1 MEVKRRKRNVASGSL
16 RPKIIYAHLIAF
28 LQSEAIIFK
37 GSLRDMN
44 IRGIVVGA
52 ALTFTASMFA
62 ANTPANTSA
71 NTGVDYYSAGSLTG
85 AEKKLAAKTKAS
97 SNSPTAEPL
106 AKYSHDYTLLVYRNA
121 SGSAEMHEHESDLYL
136 VLDGEATLKSGGKMV
151 GQHTKSEG
159 EYLGTGI
166 SGGHA
171 QKLGKGD
178 VVHISPNIPH
188 QLLIEP
194 GHTFSYFVLKVKE

>member
-1 MEVKRRKRNVASGSL
+1 MIE
-16 RPKIIYAHLIAF
+16 AHLIAF
-28 LQSEAIIFK
+28 LQPEAIIFK
-37 GSLRDMN
+37 GSLRHMN
-44 IRGIVVGA
+44 ICGMVIGA
-52 ALTFTASMFA
+52 ALTLAASMFA
-62 ANTPANTSA
+62 ANTSPNS
-71 NTGVDYYSAGSLTG
+71 GVDYYSAANLRG
-85 AEKKLAAKTKAS
+85 AAQKEAARTKAG

-136 VLDGEATLKSGGKMV
+136 VLDGEATLESGGKMV

-171 QKLGKGD
+171 QKLAKGD